1 MKSSHGANLFEIQKE
16 YGFNIDEIKDFS
28 SNVNPLGP
36 SPKAMTKLEENL
48 NKVGVYPD
56 PNYDQLL
63 SSIEEYANVS
73 RDKILLTSGSTNL
86 ISSFISLINPKNA
99 IIFNP
104 SYSEYEREL
113 KKINS
118 NIISYDLDK
127 SNDFSIDCEKLTR
140 MIKENDVSLVILT
153 NPNNPTGYA
162 IENEKLKNL
171 IKSSNCYFMIDETYV
186 EFSDVDKYSAVK
198 LTQSCDNLLVI
209 RSTSKFFAAAGIRL
223 GYGITG
229 NKKLYDDINKHTNLW
244 NINIFADILGGEM
257 FTDTDYHKKVFEFI
271 NREKEKMISN
281 LKKIDCLKV
290 YPSKSNFVLCEI
302 LDKKMT
308 AHELREKLIPYAL
321 IIRDCASFNNLNEY
335 FFRFCILDEQSNDKL
350 LKLIEDILK

>member
-1 MKSSHGANLFEIQKE
+1 
-16 YGFNIDEIKDFS
+16 
-28 SNVNPLGP
+28 
-36 SPKAMTKLEENL
+36 
-48 NKVGVYPD
+48 
-56 PNYDQLL
+56 
-63 SSIEEYANVS
+63 
-73 RDKILLTSGSTNL
+73 
-86 ISSFISLINPKNA
+86 
-99 IIFNP
+99 
-104 SYSEYEREL
+104 
-113 KKINS
+113 
-118 NIISYDLDK
+118 
-127 SNDFSIDCEKLTR
+127 
-140 MIKENDVSLVILT
+140 
-153 NPNNPTGYA
+153 
-162 IENEKLKNL
+162 
-171 IKSSNCYFMIDETYV
+171 
-186 EFSDVDKYSAVK
+186 
-198 LTQSCDNLLVI
+198 DNLLVI

-271 NREKEKMISN
+271 NREKEKMIST

-308 AHELREKLIPYAL
+308 AHDLREKLIPFAL